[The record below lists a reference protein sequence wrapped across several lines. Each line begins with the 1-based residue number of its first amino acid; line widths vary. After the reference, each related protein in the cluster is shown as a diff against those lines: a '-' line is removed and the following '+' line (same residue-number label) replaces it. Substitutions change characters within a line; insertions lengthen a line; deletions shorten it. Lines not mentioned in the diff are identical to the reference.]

1 MDLREE
7 FIKEK
12 KYSYFNN
19 TVLNEYA
26 LWLEKKLTEN
36 SQALQL
42 QQTGVVRSNLIDE
55 SPEPRINVHR
65 FNESDYHDGKFLK

>member
-1 MDLREE
+1 MKEHILRIIQNNSPEVATEE
-7 FIKEK
+7 ILQLIADN
-12 KYSYFNN
+12 Y
-19 TVLNEYA
+19 
-26 LWLEKKLTEN
+26 
-36 SQALQL
+36 QALQL